1 MTRILLL
8 PAAIAFLIAGCE
20 PGLSPPF
27 EVEGRGTVEG
37 LVFHDASRTGAYDPS
52 GGDRPL
58 AGIPVVVR
66 ERGTT
71 QQVAAGTTDAQGR
84 FTIENVPPGTHDL
97 WINPA
102 AVPGDIVFCINPR
115 AVTVNIAQP
124 RFLELVALDACLIP
138 IAEARLMPAG
148 EIVNVRG
155 VVTSFPGQIQPSYV
169 FIQDGS
175 AGVQLFTGALNGLGI
190 EIGDRVDITGS
201 IGFFGTTNL
210 QIDNVQL
217 NLVEP
222 GIGAPSPQ
230 ATTTGA
236 IEATGAQPQGTMQG
250 RLVRVSGAKLETGF
264 TTGGNR
270 NALINDGSGALI
282 VRVAAGVSAGTGD
295 AILSGL
301 GLTVGHCYD
310 IVGAVGSFASDAQ
323 LFPRS
328 AADFT
333 EVPCP

>member
-1 MTRILLL
+1 MTRTLLL

-37 LVFHDASRTGAYDPS
+37 LVFHDANRTGSFDPS
-52 GGDRPL
+52 GGPQPL
-58 AGIPVVVR
+58 AGIQVHLR

-71 QQVAAGTTDAQGR
+71 QQVATGTTDAQGR
-84 FTIENVPPGTHDL
+84 FTIENVPPGTHEL

-124 RFLELVALDACLIP
+124 RFLTLIALDACLIP
-138 IAEARLMPAG
+138 IAEARLMPGG

-155 VVTSFPGQIQPSYV
+155 VVTSYPGQVQPSYV

-217 NLVEP
+217 NEVVK
-222 GIGAPSPQ
+222 GVGAPSPQ
-230 ATTTGA
+230 ATTTAA
-236 IEATGAQPQGTMQG
+236 IAATGAQPQGTMQG
-250 RLVRVSGAKLETGF
+250 RLVRVTAAKLETGF
-264 TTGGNR
+264 TTGGR
-270 NALINDGSGALI
+270 NALINDGSGAVI
-282 VRVAAGVSAGTGD
+282 VRVAAGLSAGTGD

-301 GLTVGHCYD
+301 GLTVGNCYD